1 MVFWPAAGLL
11 DTLAAMATW
20 VKQILDAANEY
31 YARAEYP
38 LAQPYYEKL
47 VEHGVRYPDVLNR
60 LGVIYHL
67 NGRLPEARWC
77 FEQALEENAGYVDAA
92 LNLTV
97 TCNELGE
104 YDSGVRSIERA
115 KDQASTTN
123 DADRRGKVANLHRT
137 LAHAYLELAQPE
149 DAMHEFGR
157 ALRLCP
163 GFHDIRLELARLLR
177 LRGNVHAAREE
188 LTLILQLDPG
198 HHDARALLGVIEVEA
213 GDRDRGL
220 AHLREVVEGCSDHP
234 VAKAYLA
241 RATVDYQH
249 AS

>member
-1 MVFWPAAGLL
+1 MPPWAQ
-11 DTLAAMATW
+11 
-20 VKQILDAANEY
+20 QILEAANEH

-47 VEHGVRYPDVLNR
+47 VQQGLRYPDVLNR

-67 NGRLPEARWC
+67 NARLPEARWC
-77 FEQALEENAGYVDAA
+77 FEQALEVNSGYLEAA

-104 YDSGVRSIERA
+104 YGSGVRSLERA
-115 KDQASTTN
+115 QSHSDSSN
-123 DADRRGKVANLHRT
+123 DAYRRGKVANLHRA
-137 LAHAYLELAQPE
+137 LARAYLDLEHPE
-149 DAMHEFGR
+149 DAIHEFGR

-177 LRGNVHAAREE
+177 LRGNVRGAREE
-188 LTLILQLDPG
+188 LTLILQLEPG
-198 HHDARALLGVIEVEA
+198 HDDARALLGVIEIET
-213 GDRDRGL
+213 GDRRQGL
-220 AHLREVVEGCSDHP
+220 QHLRDVVRRCADHP
-234 VAKAYLA
+234 VARAYLQQA
-241 RATVDYQH
+241 EPEYGQ

>member
-1 MVFWPAAGLL
+1 MGPIVTFGL
-11 DTLAAMATW
+11 MAPW
-20 VKQILDAANEY
+20 AQQILDAANEH

-47 VEHGVRYPDVLNR
+47 VQQGLRYPDVLNR

-67 NGRLPEARWC
+67 IGRLPEARWC
-77 FEQALEENAGYVDAA
+77 FEQALEVNSGYLEAA

-104 YDSGVRSIERA
+104 YGSGVRSLKRA
-115 KDQASTTN
+115 QRHSDSSN
-123 DADRRGKVANLHRT
+123 DAYRRGKVANLHR
-137 LAHAYLELAQPE
+137 ALAQAYMELDRPE

-163 GFHDIRLELARLLR
+163 SFHDIRLELARLLR
-177 LRGNVHAAREE
+177 LRGNIHGAREE
-188 LTLILQLDPG
+188 LTLVLQLEPG
-198 HHDARALLGVIEVEA
+198 HHDARALLGVIEIET
-213 GDRDRGL
+213 GDRKQGL
-220 AHLREVVEGCSDHP
+220 QHLRDVVDHCADHP
-234 VAKAYLA
+234 IAKPYLQQA
-241 RATVDYQH
+241 ESVYQQ

>member
-1 MVFWPAAGLL
+1 MPPWAQ
-11 DTLAAMATW
+11 
-20 VKQILDAANEY
+20 QILDAANEH

-47 VEHGVRYPDVLNR
+47 VQQGLRYPDVLNR

-67 NGRLPEARWC
+67 NARLPEARWC
-77 FEQALEENAGYVDAA
+77 FEQALEVNSGYLEAA

-104 YDSGVRSIERA
+104 YGSGVRSLERA
-115 KDQASTTN
+115 QSHSDSSN
-123 DADRRGKVANLHRT
+123 DAYRRGKVANLHR
-137 LAHAYLELAQPE
+137 ALAQAYIELERPE
-149 DAMHEFGR
+149 DAIHEFGR

-177 LRGNVHAAREE
+177 LRGNVRGAREE
-188 LTLILQLDPG
+188 LTLVLQLDPG
-198 HHDARALLGVIEVEA
+198 HYDARALLGVIEIET
-213 GDRDRGL
+213 GDRGQGL
-220 AHLREVVEGCSDHP
+220 RHLREVVDRCADHP
-234 VAKAYLA
+234 VAKAYLQQA
-241 RATVDYQH
+241 EPEYWQ

>member
-1 MVFWPAAGLL
+1 
-11 DTLAAMATW
+11 MAPW
-20 VKQILDAANEY
+20 AQEILDAANEH

-47 VEHGVRYPDVLNR
+47 VQQGLRYPDVLNR

-67 NGRLPEARWC
+67 SGRLPEARWC
-77 FEQALEENAGYVDAA
+77 FEQALELNSGYLEAA

-104 YDSGVRSIERA
+104 YGSGVRSLKRA
-115 KDQASTTN
+115 QRHADSSN
-123 DADRRGKVANLHRT
+123 DAYRRGKVANLHR
-137 LAHAYLELAQPE
+137 ALAQAYVELERPE

-163 GFHDIRLELARLLR
+163 NFHDIRLELARLLR
-177 LRGNVHAAREE
+177 LRGNVHGAREE
-188 LTLILQLDPG
+188 LTLVLQLEPR
-198 HHDARALLGVIEVEA
+198 HHDARALLGVIEIET
-213 GDRDRGL
+213 GDRKRGL
-220 AHLREVVEGCSDHP
+220 QHLHDVVGHCADHP
-234 VAKAYLA
+234 VAKAYLQHA
-241 RATVDYQH
+241 GSDYQQ

>member
-1 MVFWPAAGLL
+1 MGPIVTFGL
-11 DTLAAMATW
+11 MAPW
-20 VKQILDAANEY
+20 AQQILDAANEH

-47 VEHGVRYPDVLNR
+47 VQQGLRYPDVLNR

-67 NGRLPEARWC
+67 SGRLPEARWC
-77 FEQALEENAGYVDAA
+77 FEQALEVNSGHLEAA

-104 YDSGVRSIERA
+104 YGSGVRSLKRA
-115 KDQASTTN
+115 QRHSDSSN
-123 DADRRGKVANLHRT
+123 DAYRRGKVANLHR
-137 LAHAYLELAQPE
+137 ALAQAYMELDRPE

-163 GFHDIRLELARLLR
+163 SFHDIRLELARLLR
-177 LRGNVHAAREE
+177 LRGNIHGAREE
-188 LTLILQLDPG
+188 LTLVLQLEPG
-198 HHDARALLGVIEVEA
+198 HHDARALLGVIEIET
-213 GDRDRGL
+213 GDRKQGL
-220 AHLREVVEGCSDHP
+220 QHLRDVVDHCADHP
-234 VAKAYLA
+234 VAKPYLEQAESAY
-241 RATVDYQH
+241 QQ

>member
-1 MVFWPAAGLL
+1 MRPTARQHL
-11 DTLAAMATW
+11 D
-20 VKQILDAANEY
+20 VANDH
-31 YARAEYP
+31 YARAEYT

-47 VEHGVRYPDVLNR
+47 VEEGLRYPDVLNR

-67 NGRLPEARWC
+67 SGRLPDAKWC
-77 FEQALEENAGYVDAA
+77 FEQALSENAGYLEAA

-104 YDSGVRSIERA
+104 YGSGVRSLRRA
-115 KDQASTTN
+115 QRHADRNN
-123 DADRRGKVANLHRT
+123 DAFRRGKLANQHRA
-137 LAHAYLELAQPE
+137 LAKAYLELERPG

-163 GFHDIRLELARLLR
+163 KFHDIRLELARLLR
-177 LRGNVHAAREE
+177 LRGNFQGAREE
-188 LTLILQLDPG
+188 LMLVLQLEPG
-198 HHDARALLGVIEVEA
+198 HNDARALLGVIELET
-213 GDRDRGL
+213 GDRKQGL
-220 AHLREVVEGCSDHP
+220 AYLRSVVDDCADHP

-241 RATVDYQH
+241 QADAGYQQ